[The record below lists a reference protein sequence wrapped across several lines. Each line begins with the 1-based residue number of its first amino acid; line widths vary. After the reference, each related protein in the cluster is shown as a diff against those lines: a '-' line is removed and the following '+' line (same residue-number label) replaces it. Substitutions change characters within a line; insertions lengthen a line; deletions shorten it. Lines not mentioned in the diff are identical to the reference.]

1 MSDSVVVVTGCTSG
15 LGYHA
20 TASLVS
26 SGRTVVL
33 ACRNVAAA
41 EKAATQL
48 AKSTG
53 APRERLLVLPVALDL
68 TRLASVRDYAAALR
82 SLLGKRGI
90 SSLVLNAGIGAQLK
104 YTHTADGYETVW
116 ATNHL
121 GHTLLALLLLPQLD
135 QRATVVVV
143 ASEVHDIASGT
154 GLPDPAATWP
164 VAMEDYDRVIAR
176 GETVGDEGSR
186 VRYSRSK
193 LCNVLFAAELARRLS
208 GATTPLADPET
219 LAALAAVPGGAS
231 CTLPGSRSIRVVSLN
246 PGAMLGT
253 SFIAGIVGPF
263 AGWILVSMMSVI
275 LPLTPFRRLLR
286 DVKKSGP
293 ILAKVATGECCADV
307 PSGSFISDGE
317 AHAASAF
324 ARSPA
329 GAAVAGP
336 ALWDKSL
343 QWAGVTAAELK
354 AAGF

>member
-1 MSDSVVVVTGCTSG
+1 MTDSVVVITGCTSG
-15 LGYHA
+15 LGYQA

-33 ACRNVAAA
+33 ACRDVAEA
-41 EKAATQL
+41 EKAATQI
-48 AKSTG
+48 AKTG

-68 TRLASVRDYAAALR
+68 TSLASVRVYAAALR
-82 SLLGKRGI
+82 SFLGAQGI
-90 SSLVLNAGIGAQLK
+90 CSLVLNAGIGAQLK

-121 GHTLLALLLLPQLD
+121 GHSLLALLLLPVLD
-135 QRATVVVV
+135 QRATIVVV

-164 VAMEDYDRVIAR
+164 VAMEDYDRVIAH
-176 GETVGDEGSR
+176 GETVGGEGSR

-208 GATTPLADPET
+208 GATTPRAGPDT

-246 PGAMLGT
+246 PGAM
-253 SFIAGIVGPF
+253 
-263 AGWILVSMMSVI
+263 
-275 LPLTPFRRLLR
+275 
-286 DVKKSGP
+286 
-293 ILAKVATGECCADV
+293 LAKVATGECCADV

-329 GAAVAGP
+329 GAAMAGP
-336 ALWDKSL
+336 ALWVKSL